1 MRILFTGFDPFGG
14 EKINPAGGS
23 RKNDEKRNTRRGILK
38 LEVPTVFGKAGE
50 VLKKSGGAIQTRRGG
65 VRRSSRR
72 ESRHYS
78 RDDSREHNG
87 RAHSRQ
93 RRKQAVPRA
102 YNKRGKRSVFFL
114 TSGEGYREKSK

>member
-14 EKINPAGGS
+14 EKINPAGEAVKMM
-23 RKNDEKRNTRRGILK
+23 KNEIQGAEILK

-50 VLKKSGGAIQTRRGG
+50 VLKKAVEQYR
-65 VRRSSRR
+65 
-72 ESRHYS
+72 
-78 RDDSREHNG
+78 
-87 RAHSRQ
+87 
-93 RRKQAVPRA
+93 QAVPRA